1 MNELENI
8 IYQLKNTPTD
18 INEHIETLVKYASQC
33 DHVTEMGVRGIFS
46 TWAFVASKPKK
57 IISYDLY
64 NPSKYGGNI
73 NNVYTLAKKYNIEF
87 EFHEANVRDIKI
99 ENTDLLF
106 IDTWHVYEQ
115 LKIEL
120 KLHAPK
126 TNKYIIMH
134 DTTLFGEKGEGKN
147 NKGLWLAIE
156 EFLVE
161 NPQWQILEKFTHN
174 NGLTVLKKD

>member
-87 EFHEANVRDIKI
+87 LKNYGEKELSIIKRENNI
-99 ENTDLLF
+99 EQVKKSVVENKTTSTSNSS
-106 IDTWHVYEQ
+106 IS
-115 LKIEL
+115 
-120 KLHAPK
+120 APK
-126 TNKYIIMH
+126 APRKI
-134 DTTLFGEKGEGKN
+134 TTAATKIQTTPRK
-147 NKGLWLAIE
+147 
-156 EFLVE
+156 
-161 NPQWQILEKFTHN
+161 TS
-174 NGLTVLKKD
+174 TSTSRTSKK